1 MLEIKQMTSG
11 YGPMQVLWDLDLKV
25 NPNEVQ
31 VVLGANGAGKST
43 LLKVIVGIL
52 PLWSGL
58 LELEGHD
65 IAHMSV
71 TARVKR
77 GIGYMSEKG
86 IFPELTVE
94 ENLRL
99 GGLSKQKSETRE
111 QIDSVYQRFPE
122 LKERRGYVAG
132 GLSGGQRKLV
142 GIGRSLIS
150 QPKILLMDEPSS
162 GLSPRY
168 VSEVIER
175 LAELRGQ
182 MTLVIAEQN
191 ISFLKIAD
199 TVSVIE
205 GGRTRFEGTVADF
218 TNDDNLKTA
227 FFGIE

>member
-1 MLEIKQMTSG
+1 MLEIKQMNSG
-11 YGPMQVLWDLDLKV
+11 YGPMQVLWNLDLMV

-31 VVLGANGAGKST
+31 IVLGANGAGKST
-43 LLKVIVGIL
+43 LLKVIVGLL
-52 PLWSGL
+52 PLWSGSL
-58 LELEGHD
+58 LMDGDD
-65 IAHMSV
+65 IAHLSV

-77 GIGYMSEKG
+77 GVGYMSEKG

-99 GGLSKQKSETRE
+99 GGLSKKRGEIQD

-122 LKERRGYVAG
+122 LKERRGSVAG

-142 GIGRSLIS
+142 GVGRSLIS
-150 QPKILLMDEPSS
+150 QPKVLLMDEPSS

-168 VSEVIER
+168 VSEVIDR
-175 LAELRGQ
+175 LAELRGH

-205 GGRTRFEGTVADF
+205 GGRTRFEGSVTDF

>member
-25 NPNEVQ
+25 KPNEVQ

-43 LLKVIVGIL
+43 LLKVIIGLL
-52 PLWSGL
+52 PLWSGIL
-58 LELEGHD
+58 KMEEDD
-65 IAHMSV
+65 ISHMSV

-77 GIGYMSEKG
+77 GVGYMSEQG

-99 GGLSKQKSETRE
+99 GGLSKKKGETQE

-122 LKERRGYVAG
+122 LKERRSYVAG

-142 GIGRSLIS
+142 GVGRSLIS

-205 GGRTRFEGTVADF
+205 GGRTRFEGSIADF